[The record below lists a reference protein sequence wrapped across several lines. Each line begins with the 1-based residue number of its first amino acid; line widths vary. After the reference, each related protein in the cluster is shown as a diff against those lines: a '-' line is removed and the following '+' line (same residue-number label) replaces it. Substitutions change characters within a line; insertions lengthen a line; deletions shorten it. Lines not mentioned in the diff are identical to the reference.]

1 MAVKLNTKEY
11 GQNPYH
17 DKAMYG
23 NQQATVNITPRYGN
37 TGTWTQDAPGWGM
50 SGDMRNFWKVA
61 GTNGKDHEQ
70 ICRVGRDSGFYPNG
84 SLVLGIKF
92 EVQQD
97 STAGR
102 AMWFKHA
109 GAMSWQD
116 RMWSS
121 GAYSKKNDYNW
132 HEIDLN
138 FSSDFLSHI
147 KSTSGYIK
155 YIMLHFSCHGGST
168 TRTSEVHIRN
178 FRFKWI
184 NGISG
189 KTLIL
194 PKLRSYSDRAQ
205 IQYIA

>member
-1 MAVKLNTKEY
+1 MAVLLNTKEY
-11 GQNPYH
+11 NSNPYH

-23 NQQATVNITPRYGN
+23 NQQATSNITPRYGN
-37 TGTWTQDAPGWGM
+37 TGVWTQDAPGWGM
-50 SGDMRNFWKVA
+50 NGDMRNVWTI
-61 GTNGKDHEQ
+61 GGNNGKSHEQ
-70 ICRVGRDSGFYPNG
+70 ICRVGRESGFYPNG
-84 SLVLGIKF
+84 SLVLGIRF
-92 EVQQD
+92 EVMQT
-97 STAGR
+97 STAGHG
-102 AMWFKHA
+102 MWFKHA

-116 RMWSS
+116 RMWST
-121 GAYSKKNDYNW
+121 GAYSKKSDYNW
-132 HEIDLN
+132 HTIDLD

-155 YIMLHFSCHGGST
+155 FIMLHFSSAGGTGTRST
-168 TRTSEVHIRN
+168 EVKIKN